1 MDILSEIIND
11 SRWKGDLLARNS
23 FYKSWGLKFPCE
35 KSAGFHIITQGKCI
49 VRYKSKSIALAK
61 GDILFMARGFTHELA
76 SHENQKAMD
85 IKKFR
90 EIAEELANNRNPI
103 TSFLS
108 VRYEIGDAPMHPF
121 FLELPEIILIR
132 SEEIPTHHPLQTTLV
147 LISQELDRGIGSDI
161 LLQKLSDI
169 LLYNVIRHWMESNP
183 TDNPGWLSV
192 FKDKKILS
200 ALESIHLQP
209 AKPWTIE
216 SLAAS
221 IGISRATLAN
231 RFKETLGSTPMEYL
245 AKLRIEKGKQLL
257 ADNRNSLE
265 EVARAVGY
273 SSAFAFSKAYKR
285 IKGISP
291 IEHRD
296 IEWKKAS

>member
-23 FYKSWGLKFPCE
+23 FYKPWGLKFPCE
-35 KSAGFHIITQGKCI
+35 KSAGFHIVTQGKCF
-49 VRYKSKSIALAK
+49 VRYKSKTLILAK

-169 LLYNVIRHWMESNP
+169 LLYNVIRHWTESNP
-183 TDNPGWLSV
+183 TDNPGWLSA
-192 FKDKKILS
+192 FKDEKILS
-200 ALESIHLQP
+200 ALELIHLQP

-216 SLAAS
+216 SLAAR

-257 ADNRNSLE
+257 ADNSNSLE
-265 EVARAVGY
+265 EVARAMGY

>member
-23 FYKSWGLKFPCE
+23 FYKPWGLKFPCE

-49 VRYKSKSIALAK
+49 VRYKSKSITLAK

-108 VRYEIGDAPMHPF
+108 VRYEIGDSPMHPF

-183 TDNPGWLSV
+183 TDNPGWLSA
-192 FKDKKILS
+192 FKDEKILS

-257 ADNRNSLE
+257 ANGRNSLE

-296 IEWKKAS
+296 TEWKKAS

>member
-1 MDILSEIIND
+1 MDILSEIIHD
-11 SRWKGDLLARNS
+11 SRWKGDLLARDS
-23 FYKSWGLKFPCE
+23 FYKPWGLKFPCD
-35 KSAGFHIITQGKCI
+35 KSAGFHIVTQGKCY
-49 VRYKSKSIALAK
+49 VRYKSKTILLSK
-61 GDILFMARGFTHELA
+61 GDIVFMARGFSHELA

-85 IKKFR
+85 IKKLR
-90 EIAEELANNRNPI
+90 QIAEELTNNKNPI

-108 VRYEIGDAPMHPF
+108 VRYEIGNAPMHPF

-169 LLYNVIRHWMESNP
+169 LLYNVIRHWMETHPSN
-183 TDNPGWLSV
+183 TPGWLSAL
-192 FKDKKILS
+192 KDEKILL
-200 ALESIHLQP
+200 ALESLHLQTS
-209 AKPWTIE
+209 KNWTIE
-216 SLAAS
+216 SLASS

-231 RFKETLGSTPMEYL
+231 RFKETLGATPMEYL
-245 AKLRIEKGKQLL
+245 ARLRIDKGKHLL
-257 ADNRNSLE
+257 ADDRISLE

-285 IKGISP
+285 IHGIAP
-291 IEHRD
+291 IQHRD
-296 IEWKKAS
+296 TIWEKVS